1 MKENKKEKVTLR
13 GRKGFTL
20 IELMLVIAIIGV
32 MAAGL
37 LYGLNTYRMSAKFN
51 NIVKL
56 ASTSII
62 PHASHCMLTKNTF
75 SNPGGVAPNYTGT
88 GTADE
93 FCSGSTG
100 DWPDVSI
107 AEGGLTCNYTSI
119 TPATGTFIITC
130 DTAGGGV
137 STTAGSNDAYITCNA
152 NSGQCTTANW

>member
-37 LYGLNTYRMSAKFN
+37 LYGLNTYRTSAKFN
-51 NIVKL
+51 NVVKL

-62 PHASHCMLTKNTF
+62 PHASHCMLTKNAL
-75 SNPGGVAPNYTGT
+75 SNPAGVAPNYTGA
-88 GTADE
+88 GTTDP
-93 FCSGSTG
+93 FCGGSTG
-100 DWPDVSI
+100 DWPDVST
-107 AEGGLTCNYTSI
+107 AESGLVCNYT
-119 TPATGTFIITC
+119 TVAAPTFRITC

-137 STTAGSNDAYITCNA
+137 STAAGSGDAYIECNA
-152 NSGQCTTANW
+152 NSGQCTTNNW